1 MNSIENDPRIMK
13 ARELLK
19 ACQESPGGHMTAYF
33 VKEIERLVRDAG
45 GTFFDIG
52 TTAEKLR
59 ELGGNEIQAQ

>member
-33 VKEIERLVRDAG
+33 VQEIERLVRDAG
-45 GTFFDIG
+45 GTFTDID

-59 ELGGNEIQAQ
+59 KLGGVETEQC